1 MRLSPRSGLT
11 ALAAGFTAGV
21 SAPAAVAAP
30 VADIATQDP
39 GVQDPAELAVIAE
52 VNAERSDHGLPAVLP
67 TPVLA
72 RAAASHSAEQAR
84 TGKLSHTSPDGS
96 TYVQRLRRFTSAQE
110 LGEVIARVAAANRDD
125 ARLIVRLWMNSP
137 SHRAVLLDA
146 RFRRMGVGAR
156 MATKND
162 RPVTIVTANFS
173 TAR

>member
-30 VADIATQDP
+30 VADTATQDP

-52 VNAERSDHGLPAVLP
+52 VDAERSDHGLPAVLP
-67 TPVLA
+67 TPVL
-72 RAAASHSAEQAR
+72 
-84 TGKLSHTSPDGS
+84 
-96 TYVQRLRRFTSAQE
+96 
-110 LGEVIARVAAANRDD
+110 ARVAAANRDD

-137 SHRAVLLDA
+137 PHRAVLLDA

-162 RPVTIVTANFS
+162 KPVTIVTANLS